1 MRPARQNQAMTIDP
15 NDSTTKA
22 VAARITGRVQ
32 GVAYRAFAR
41 EAASRAGLAGFARNE
56 ADGSVRVLAIGN
68 PAAIEVF
75 IAELRIGPPASA
87 VAEVVTEEVA
97 VPHDVAPDFVIQR

>member
-1 MRPARQNQAMTIDP
+1 MSNP
-15 NDSTTKA
+15 NGSMTKA
-22 VAARITGRVQ
+22 VAMRITGRVQ

-41 EAASRAGLAGFARNE
+41 DAARRAGLSGFARNE
-56 ADGSVRVLAIGN
+56 ADGSVRILAIGT

-75 IAELRIGPPASA
+75 IADLRAGPPASA

-97 VPHDVAPDFVIQR
+97 VPHDVAPDFIIQS